1 MKLLLGSRETYEKYT
16 SPLGIGWMVTPHE
29 HYGPS
34 IDGYEYS
41 RWGTYH
47 RADHL
52 GLGVDRSHNGTGYAQ
67 QYYEPNA
74 SMYDDPATCPEELL
88 LFFHHMPYA
97 WKLASGKTLL
107 QYIYDTHFEGVEEVE
122 QMITVWESLEGRIP
136 DESYALVRE
145 RFTRQLANA
154 REWRDQV
161 NSYFYRKSGIP
172 DEKGRKIY

>member
-1 MKLLLGSRETYEKYT
+1 
-16 SPLGIGWMVTPHE
+16 
-29 HYGPS
+29 
-34 IDGYEYS
+34 
-41 RWGTYH
+41 
-47 RADHL
+47 
-52 GLGVDRSHNGTGYAQ
+52 
-67 QYYEPNA
+67 
-74 SMYDDPATCPEELL
+74 
-88 LFFHHMPYA
+88 MPYT

-122 QMITVWESLEGRIP
+122 QMIKVWESLEGRIP